1 MVEAGTGTVGEP
13 SAVGEIDARD
23 CHLLPGQ
30 GRAGSCLP
38 PAARRGG
45 GARAGSS
52 AETAGNA
59 GKTYPAEILKADEVR
74 ALIRAC
80 SHRAPTGIRNRAL
93 IVVLYRAG
101 LRVSEALALRPKDVD
116 LEAGTVTV
124 LHGKGD
130 RRRTVGI
137 DAGAGAVIERWAE
150 RRRGLGI
157 NGRAPLFC
165 TLGGDPLQ
173 ASYVR
178 ALRFAGKCGPHHG
191 GSSVTSGGRSGALT
205 TTFGPA
211 QSYDAPAPSRTI
223 S

>member
-1 MVEAGTGTVGEP
+1 VNTVT
-13 SAVGEIDARD
+13 
-23 CHLLPGQ
+23 
-30 GRAGSCLP
+30 
-38 PAARRGG
+38 RRL
-45 GARAGSS
+45 
-52 AETAGNA
+52 GNA
-59 GKTYPAEILKADEVR
+59 GKTYPAEILTADEVR

-124 LHGKGD
+124 LHGKND

-178 ALRFAGKCGPHHG
+178 ALLPRLAARAGIEKRVHPHGLRHTHAAELAAEG
-191 GSSVTSGGRSGALT
+191 TPINLVQAQLGHSNVATTSR
-205 TTFGPA
+205 
-211 QSYDAPAPSRTI
+211 
-223 S
+223 